1 MSVFGTPAEERGG
14 GKIQMLQDGCFDDVD
29 MVLMS
34 HPMRYEIPRP
44 TYLAKCEFNVKFR
57 GINLTDI
64 YLFRVNNVNTWT
76 ITEICSKVIK
86 SPERSCS
93 GVFYQIWTD
102 FTHCS
107 AVSILAYGHVNIQ
120 GLN

>member
-1 MSVFGTPAEERGG
+1 MQVKRLFKIQWTAIFVIGVKAIIETNPELKIKVSVFGTPAEERGG

-57 GINLTDI
+57 GINLSGI
-64 YLFRVNNVNTWT
+64 YLFRVNNGNART
-76 ITEICSKVIK
+76 IMSIVCLTIL
-86 SPERSCS
+86 S
-93 GVFYQIWTD
+93 G
-102 FTHCS
+102 
-107 AVSILAYGHVNIQ
+107 
-120 GLN
+120 

>member
-1 MSVFGTPAEERGG
+1 MQLKGLFKSQWATRFILGVKAIIETNPELKIKVNVFGTPAEERGG

-44 TYLAKCEFNVKFR
+44 TYLAKCEFSVKFN

-64 YLFRVNNVNTWT
+64 YLFRVNNVNT
-76 ITEICSKVIK
+76 
-86 SPERSCS
+86 
-93 GVFYQIWTD
+93 
-102 FTHCS
+102 
-107 AVSILAYGHVNIQ
+107 
-120 GLN
+120 

>member
-1 MSVFGTPAEERGG
+1 MWTARFVLGLKAIIETNPVLKIKVSIFGTPAEERGG

-57 GINLTDI
+57 GINPAGI
-64 YLFRVNNVNTWT
+64 YLYENTRT
-76 ITEICSKVIK
+76 MSELFSKVIK
-86 SPERSCS
+86 SPERCHS
-93 GVFYQIWTD
+93 GIFCQ
-102 FTHCS
+102 
-107 AVSILAYGHVNIQ
+107 L
-120 GLN
+120 